1 MGFFLLGLFAAIE
14 IGWLVFTFVNAKQ
27 KEKGNWLKNRV
38 IVRPEIILELS
49 HKWLEIRTGDMN
61 FVLDSFKEAK
71 EKETLS
77 EAWFVESENTGN
89 EIQKILFM
97 TDTEKIGLMGHS
109 LGGAASVTVGRE
121 RDDIDAVIDL
131 DGTMLGEQL
140 SYENGICRYYDE
152 PYPVPILSIDNEEH
166 YRQGKEGAAQ
176 SVLYVNNVV
185 LEHAVDSR
193 HTYFAGSGHMNF
205 TDLPLFAP
213 PLASLLGTGSVDEE
227 ECIKT
232 MNEII
237 LDFYNGY
244 LKGEGEVTIRESY

>member
-38 IVRPEIILELS
+38 IVRPEIIFELS

-89 EIQKILFM
+89 EIQKILSM

-140 SYENGICRYYDE
+140 SYENG
-152 PYPVPILSIDNEEH
+152 
-166 YRQGKEGAAQ
+166 
-176 SVLYVNNVV
+176 
-185 LEHAVDSR
+185 
-193 HTYFAGSGHMNF
+193 
-205 TDLPLFAP
+205 
-213 PLASLLGTGSVDEE
+213 
-227 ECIKT
+227 
-232 MNEII
+232 
-237 LDFYNGY
+237 
-244 LKGEGEVTIRESY
+244 

>member
-1 MGFFLLGLFAAIE
+1 
-14 IGWLVFTFVNAKQ
+14 
-27 KEKGNWLKNRV
+27 
-38 IVRPEIILELS
+38 
-49 HKWLEIRTGDMN
+49 MN

-140 SYENGICRYYDE
+140 SYENG
-152 PYPVPILSIDNEEH
+152 
-166 YRQGKEGAAQ
+166 
-176 SVLYVNNVV
+176 
-185 LEHAVDSR
+185 
-193 HTYFAGSGHMNF
+193 
-205 TDLPLFAP
+205 
-213 PLASLLGTGSVDEE
+213 
-227 ECIKT
+227 
-232 MNEII
+232 
-237 LDFYNGY
+237 
-244 LKGEGEVTIRESY
+244 